1 MQGGVSQEGRL
12 VIWAASGPVAQL
24 DRVPRFERGG
34 CGFKPC
40 RDRHIDFWA
49 LKFHGFLPLLAH
61 SPKCWAISFGSRRI
75 VRLKIIAIPHSA
87 WRRWQWRRRSWPIV
101 PLALGL
107 RTGFPCGLLRLPS
120 ASVE

>member
-12 VIWAASGPVAQL
+12 VIWAACGPVAQL

-40 RDRHIDFWA
+40 RDRHIVFWT
-49 LKFHGFLPLLAH
+49 LKFHVFCRCWPNW
-61 SPKCWAISFGSRRI
+61 PKCWAISFGSRLI
-75 VRLKIIAIPHSA
+75 VRLQIIAIPHGA
-87 WRRWQWRRRSWPIV
+87 WGLWQWRRRSWPIV

-107 RTGFPCGLLRLPS
+107 RTGFPCDLLRLPS
-120 ASVE
+120 TSVE